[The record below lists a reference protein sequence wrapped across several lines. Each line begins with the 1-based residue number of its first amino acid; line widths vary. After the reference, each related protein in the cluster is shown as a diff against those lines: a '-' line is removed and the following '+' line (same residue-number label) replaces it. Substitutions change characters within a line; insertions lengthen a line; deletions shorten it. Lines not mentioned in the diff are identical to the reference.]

1 MKVLCIGRHRYLSD
15 FLADYFRDATLHTTP
30 VVGVAEAEQS
40 AAGTAFDVV
49 LCDYDLVAPLAAD
62 RWRHCPHLSTVPVV
76 AVSLTRRAE
85 EAPALAL
92 GDAALA
98 LYLYLPSVAP
108 GDARR
113 MVAAIRRAV
122 QNSTLHALPA
132 FDRSRETARPSA

>member
-40 AAGTAFDVV
+40 AEGTVFDVV
-49 LCDYDLVAPLAAD
+49 ICDYDLVAPLAAD
-62 RWRHCPHLSTVPVV
+62 RWSHCPHLSAVPVV

-85 EAPALAL
+85 EAPALAA
-92 GDAALA
+92 AALA

-108 GDARR
+108 SDARR

-122 QNSTLHALPA
+122 QNSPLHSLPA